1 MEWAPSVMAGPLTTS
16 LRGLWVSGFLPPGNG
31 GPSIRAATQEPTMR
45 FRGRL
50 GPQAGNPKRSRL
62 NCHTKRYSRTSVGV
76 APRGGDP
83 KTPVREGEGTR
94 EPWRRGATGC
104 RRLSRQLLVCGQGL
118 QRGETMDN
126 DFALAEATAC
136 RAARTIFHI
145 PRW

>member
-1 MEWAPSVMAGPLTTS
+1 MTQIVFMTLRAYHVCFDSAVLVSVFFVTHEG
-16 LRGLWVSGFLPPGNG
+16 
-31 GPSIRAATQEPTMR
+31 
-45 FRGRL
+45 
-50 GPQAGNPKRSRL
+50 
-62 NCHTKRYSRTSVGV
+62 TKRYSRTSVGV

-83 KTPVREGEGTR
+83 KTPVREGKGPEN
-94 EPWRRGATGC
+94 PGC
-104 RRLSRQLLVCGQGL
+104 RRLSRQPLVCGQGL

>member
-1 MEWAPSVMAGPLTTS
+1 MTQIVFMTWRAYHVCFDSAVLVSVFFVTHEG
-16 LRGLWVSGFLPPGNG
+16 
-31 GPSIRAATQEPTMR
+31 
-45 FRGRL
+45 
-50 GPQAGNPKRSRL
+50 
-62 NCHTKRYSRTSVGV
+62 TKRYSRTSVGV

-104 RRLSRQLLVCGQGL
+104 RRLSRQPLVCGQGL
-118 QRGETMDN
+118 QRGEKLDN

>member
-1 MEWAPSVMAGPLTTS
+1 MTKN
-16 LRGLWVSGFLPPGNG
+16 SGT
-31 GPSIRAATQEPTMR
+31 I
-45 FRGRL
+45 
-50 GPQAGNPKRSRL
+50 
-62 NCHTKRYSRTSVGV
+62 VGV

-83 KTPVREGEGTR
+83 KTPVREGEGAR

-136 RAARTIFHI
+136 RAVRTIFHI